1 LNFADFSQLREIPV
15 AWTTRTKMIEPFFG
29 FRERHPFRSDPR
41 KDVRAGAAGTLRI
54 GKLFEQT
61 SAQCIQDA
69 LFVRSRVSSRVQVRL
84 TSSATERMY
93 IQ

>member
-1 LNFADFSQLREIPV
+1 
-15 AWTTRTKMIEPFFG
+15 MIEPFFR
-29 FRERHPFRSDPR
+29 FRERHRSRSDSL
-41 KDVRAGAAGTLRI
+41 KNVRARALATLRI
-54 GKLFEQT
+54 GELFEQT

-84 TSSATERMY
+84 SFTSTTKGIY